1 MKDNIP
7 VKPEDVDKT
16 KVINANADPD
26 KVDLTKQYIFEFRK
40 PGQRY
45 TKQIPGFID
54 QSAHPKKYFMPCC
67 YGLGDKKRSKNLK
80 EAEKQMENIEAL
92 NTTDQSKIE
101 EHLRDIYGTRQDKKL
116 NYQKRTMHI

>member
-1 MKDNIP
+1 M
-7 VKPEDVDKT
+7 ELERQYTCQTRRCDKT

-54 QSAHPKKYFMPCC
+54 QSAH
-67 YGLGDKKRSKNLK
+67 LKNILCH
-80 EAEKQMENIEAL
+80 AAMV
-92 NTTDQSKIE
+92 
-101 EHLRDIYGTRQDKKL
+101 
-116 NYQKRTMHI
+116 

>member
-1 MKDNIP
+1 
-7 VKPEDVDKT
+7 
-16 KVINANADPD
+16 
-26 KVDLTKQYIFEFRK
+26 
-40 PGQRY
+40 
-45 TKQIPGFID
+45 
-54 QSAHPKKYFMPCC
+54 MPCC